1 MWRPLTPPE
10 HRTDPQEEDP
20 IKHGWLPEKPIW
32 KTKERRAPGAALPP
46 TQHASLARWTD
57 VASVTGEAALQR
69 SKRPVSPKRLFAVP
83 SDAQHPWQ
91 GCVGD
96 LQAPAQDQ
104 GSDTCG
110 DGFLAAAACV
120 PRLCL
125 VTVNVLVLYTQPRQ
139 PRGCTTIVAFHGVL
153 FTLALFLSPVN
164 VLYWR
169 PSMLCTVNTVK

>member
-1 MWRPLTPPE
+1 MGGFLRNPF
-10 HRTDPQEEDP
+10 
-20 IKHGWLPEKPIW
+20 GKP
-32 KTKERRAPGAALPP
+32 KSGERRGQRCPP

-69 SKRPVSPKRLFAVP
+69 SERPVSPKRLFAVP

-110 DGFLAAAACV
+110 DGFLAAAACA